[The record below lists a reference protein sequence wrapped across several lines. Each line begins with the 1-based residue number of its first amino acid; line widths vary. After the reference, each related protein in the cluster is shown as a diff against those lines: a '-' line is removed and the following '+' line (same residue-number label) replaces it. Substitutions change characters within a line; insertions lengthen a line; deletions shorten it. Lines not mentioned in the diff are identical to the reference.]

1 MRISRAGS
9 PGWVRFAR
17 VGVRGSRWVVGGLA
31 VALVGLLVAIGLVAT
46 SRGTVDEE
54 LGAAQREVA
63 DAAGA
68 EAVAFL
74 TVDHRDMDPLIDAVL
89 DGATGDFAEQYE
101 SQRERLTSEAVR
113 TEATSSGEVVA
124 LGVGDLDDDSA
135 TVLVAA
141 NSTVTNTSTGREGE
155 VRYYRL
161 RLELVRAGDRW
172 LTSNVEFVR

>member
-1 MRISRAGS
+1 M
-9 PGWVRFAR
+9 
-17 VGVRGSRWVVGGLA
+17 GVRNSRWVIGGLA
-31 VALVGLLVAIGLVAT
+31 VVLVALLVAIGLVVA
-46 SRGTVDEE
+46 SRGSVDDE
-54 LGAAQREVA
+54 LSTAQREVA
-63 DAAGA
+63 EAARA

-101 SQRERLTSEAVR
+101 SQRERLTREAVR
-113 TEATSSGEVVA
+113 TEATSTGEVVA

-141 NSTVTNTSTGREGE
+141 NSTVTNTSTGGEGQ

-161 RLELVRAGDRW
+161 RLDLVREGERW
-172 LTSNVEFVR
+172 LTSNVQFVR